1 MAGDCVSLWKGLP
14 NGFAHLLICHI
25 GDSLKITLD
34 SLYDGEFTRHTVVR
48 EFRDYAHTWD
58 ELLMR
63 ARINPDSLWRQALKD
78 ITDDF
83 HYRRKAE
90 SVLKVAQAVLNGQ

>member
-1 MAGDCVSLWKGLP
+1 MSLWKGLP

-25 GDSLKITLD
+25 GDSLRITLD
-34 SLYDGEFTRHTVVR
+34 GLYDGEFARYTVIR

-63 ARINPDSLWRQALKD
+63 ARADPDSLWRQALED
-78 ITDDF
+78 IAKEYDKNK
-83 HYRRKAE
+83 RLE
-90 SVLKVAQAVLNGQ
+90 NVLRLIQALISSLP

>member
-1 MAGDCVSLWKGLP
+1 MGGDCVSLWKGLP
-14 NGFAHLLICHI
+14 DGFAHLLICHI

-34 SLYDGEFTRHTVVR
+34 SLYDGEFTRYTVVR

-63 ARINPDSLWRQALKD
+63 ARVYPDSLWRQALKD

-83 HYRRKAE
+83 HYRRKSE

>member
-1 MAGDCVSLWKGLP
+1 MGGDCVSLWKGLP

-34 SLYDGEFTRHTVVR
+34 SLYDGEFARYTIVR

-58 ELLMR
+58 ELHR
-63 ARINPDSLWRQALKD
+63 KARDDPDSLWRQALKD

>member
-1 MAGDCVSLWKGLP
+1 VSLWKGLP
-14 NGFAHLLICHI
+14 NGFAHLRICHI

-34 SLYDGEFTRHTVVR
+34 SLYDGEFARYTVVR

-58 ELLMR
+58 ELVR
-63 ARINPDSLWRQALKD
+63 KARDDQDSLWRQALKD
-78 ITDDF
+78 ITDDYY
-83 HYRRKAE
+83 YRKKME

>member
-1 MAGDCVSLWKGLP
+1 MAGDCVNLWKGLP
-14 NGFAHLLICHI
+14 DGFAHLRICHI

-48 EFRDYAHTWD
+48 EFREYVHTWD
-58 ELLMR
+58 ELVR
-63 ARINPDSLWRQALKD
+63 KARDDPDSLWRQALKD

-83 HYRRKAE
+83 YYRKKME
-90 SVLKVAQAVLNGQ
+90 SVLKVAQAVLNSQ

>member
-14 NGFAHLLICHI
+14 DGFAHLLICHI

-34 SLYDGEFTRHTVVR
+34 SLYDGEFARYTVVR

-58 ELLMR
+58 ELVR
-63 ARINPDSLWRQALKD
+63 KARDDQDSLWRQALKD
-78 ITDDF
+78 ITDDYY
-83 HYRRKAE
+83 YRKKME

>member
-1 MAGDCVSLWKGLP
+1 MAGDCVSLWRGLP
-14 NGFAHLLICHI
+14 DGFAHLRICHI

-34 SLYDGEFTRHTVVR
+34 SLYDGEFARYTVVR

-58 ELLMR
+58 ELVR
-63 ARINPDSLWRQALKD
+63 KARDDPDSLWRQALKD
-78 ITDDF
+78 ITDDYY
-83 HYRRKAE
+83 YRKKME

>member
-14 NGFAHLLICHI
+14 DGFAHLRICHI

-48 EFRDYAHTWD
+48 EFREYVHTWD
-58 ELLMR
+58 ELVR
-63 ARINPDSLWRQALKD
+63 KARDDPDSLWRQALKD
-78 ITDDF
+78 ITDNF
-83 HYRRKAE
+83 YYRKKAE
-90 SVLKVAQAVLNGQ
+90 AVLKVAQVLLNGQ

>member
-1 MAGDCVSLWKGLP
+1 VGGDCVSLWKGLP
-14 NGFAHLLICHI
+14 NGFAHLLFCHL

-34 SLYDGEFTRHTVVR
+34 SFYDGEFTRYTVMR

-63 ARINPDSLWRQALKD
+63 ARVYPDSLWRQALKD

-83 HYRRKAE
+83 RYRRKAE
-90 SVLKVAQAVLNGQ
+90 SVLKVAQAVLNDQ

>member
-14 NGFAHLLICHI
+14 DGFAHLRICHI

-34 SLYDGEFTRHTVVR
+34 SLYDGEFVWYTVIR

-58 ELLMR
+58 ELVR
-63 ARINPDSLWRQALKD
+63 KARDDPDSLWRQALKD

-83 HYRRKAE
+83 HYRRKMEA
-90 SVLKVAQAVLNGQ
+90 VLKVAQTVLNGQ